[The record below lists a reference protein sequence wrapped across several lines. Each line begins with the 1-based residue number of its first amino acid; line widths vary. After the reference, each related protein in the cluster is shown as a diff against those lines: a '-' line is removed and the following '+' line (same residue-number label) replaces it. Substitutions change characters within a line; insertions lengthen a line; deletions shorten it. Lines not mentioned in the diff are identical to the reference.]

1 MGSAL
6 RGTRIARRSAGRC
19 LNGRARRWARRQPS
33 SAVRPFRHRDGRLIR
48 GRRGAVVRLLQRQA
62 DEAGG
67 LVTTNRVANLLRKRE
82 SPQRP
87 TFLELFFDLVYV
99 FALTRIVHEL
109 VLDYTRGHV
118 ADTLTTSLSEN
129 GETLLLLLAL
139 WWIWAQTAWTTSRFD
154 PYQPAIQFVVLA
166 TMLGSL
172 FLAVAISGALAETGL
187 LFASTYVVIQVG
199 RTLFFVLTVRGHD
212 LRRVNMLALVWFSAS
227 AVPWITGAFA
237 PELTRNSLWTLA
249 LAIDYVAG
257 RLGWPVPWL
266 GRSKVSPWAVA
277 GEHLAERY
285 WQLVI
290 VALGETILT
299 SGSSLLRGPIVAERT
314 SALALSFL
322 TTVLLWRIY
331 FYRAGQI
338 LGEAIAASADP
349 GRLGRLAEFSHLL
362 MVSGIL
368 VTSAGSELVLIDPT
382 GHAKPAWVGA
392 ILGGP
397 ALYLAGRSVFEHV
410 AFARVSRPRPIGIL
424 VLAALAPVMVG
435 LPPLGV
441 AAAAAAVLLGVAVS
455 DAIRAHGRPLEQAS
469 PPR

>member
-1 MGSAL
+1 M
-6 RGTRIARRSAGRC
+6 
-19 LNGRARRWARRQPS
+19 
-33 SAVRPFRHRDGRLIR
+33 RLIHE
-48 GRRGAVVRLLQRQA
+48 RRGDVVRLLQRKT

-67 LVTTNRVANLLRKRE
+67 RVTTNRVANLLRRRE

-87 TFLELFFDLVYV
+87 TFLELFFDLVFV
-99 FALTRIVHEL
+99 FALTRIVNEL

-118 ADTLTTSLSEN
+118 AERLTTSLAEN
-129 GETLLLLLAL
+129 GETLLLLLAV
-139 WWIWAQTAWTTSRFD
+139 WWIWTQTAWVTSRFD
-154 PYQPAIQFVVLA
+154 PFQPAIQFVVLA
-166 TMLGSL
+166 TMYGSL
-172 FLAVAISGALAETGL
+172 LLAVAISGALAETGL
-187 LFASTYVVIQVG
+187 LFASTYVAIQVG
-199 RTLFFVLTVRGHD
+199 RTLFFVFIVRGHN
-212 LRRVNMLALVWFSAS
+212 LRRVNMLALIWFGVS
-227 AVPWITGAFA
+227 AVPWLAGAFA
-237 PELTRNSLWTLA
+237 PEVTRNSLWTLA
-249 LAIDYVAG
+249 LAIDYLGA
-257 RLGWPVPWL
+257 RFGWPVPGL
-266 GRSKVSPWAVA
+266 GRSRGSPWAVA

-314 SALALSFL
+314 VALTLSFL

-349 GRLGRLAEFSHLL
+349 GRVGRLAEFSHLL

-368 VTSAGSELVLIDPT
+368 ATSAGSELVLIDPS
-382 GHAKPAWVGA
+382 GDAKPAWVGA

-397 ALYLAGRSVFEHV
+397 ALFLAGRSIFEYV
-410 AFARVSRPRPIGIL
+410 AFARVSRTRPIGII
-424 VLAALAPVMVG
+424 VLAAMAPVMVG

-441 AAAAAAVLLGVAVS
+441 AVAAIAVLLGVAVS
-455 DAIRAHGRPLEQAS
+455 DTIRAHGRPLEQAS

>member
-1 MGSAL
+1 M
-6 RGTRIARRSAGRC
+6 
-19 LNGRARRWARRQPS
+19 
-33 SAVRPFRHRDGRLIR
+33 
-48 GRRGAVVRLLQRQA
+48 
-62 DEAGG
+62 
-67 LVTTNRVANLLRKRE
+67 ANLLRRRE

-118 ADTLTTSLSEN
+118 AETLTTTLAEN
-129 GETLLLLLAL
+129 GETLLLLLAV
-139 WWIWAQTAWTTSRFD
+139 WWIWTQTAWVTSRFD
-154 PYQPAIQFVVLA
+154 PFQPEIQFVVLA
-166 TMLGSL
+166 TMFGSL
-172 FLAVAISGALAETGL
+172 LLAVAISGALTETGL
-187 LFASTYVVIQVG
+187 LFASTYVAIQVG
-199 RTLFFVLTVRGHD
+199 RTLFFVVTLRGHD
-212 LRRVNMLALVWFSAS
+212 LRRVNMLALVWFGAS
-227 AVPWITGAFA
+227 AVPWLAGAFE
-237 PELTRNSLWTLA
+237 PELTRNSLWALA
-249 LAIDYVAG
+249 LAIDYLGG
-257 RLGWPVPWL
+257 RLGWPVPGL
-266 GRSKVSPWAVA
+266 GRSRVSPWAVA

-299 SGSSLLRGPIVAERT
+299 SGSSLLRGPIVDERT
-314 SALALSFL
+314 LALTLSFL

-338 LGEAIAASADP
+338 LGEAIGASGDP
-349 GRLGRLAEFSHLL
+349 GRLGRSAELSHLL

-368 VTSAGSELVLIDPT
+368 VTSAGSEIVLIDPS
-382 GHAKPAWVGA
+382 GHARPAWVGA

-397 ALYLAGRSVFEHV
+397 TLYLAGRSLFEHV

-424 VLAALAPVMVG
+424 ALVAIAPVMVG
-435 LPPLGV
+435 LPPLSV

-455 DAIRAHGRPLEQAS
+455 DAIRANGRPLEQAS

>member
-1 MGSAL
+1 M
-6 RGTRIARRSAGRC
+6 
-19 LNGRARRWARRQPS
+19 
-33 SAVRPFRHRDGRLIR
+33 
-48 GRRGAVVRLLQRQA
+48 
-62 DEAGG
+62 
-67 LVTTNRVANLLRKRE
+67 ANLLRKRE

-87 TFLELFFDLVYV
+87 TFLELFFDVVYV

-118 ADTLTTSLSEN
+118 AETLTTSLSEN

-139 WWIWAQTAWTTSRFD
+139 WWIWTQTAWMTSRFD
-154 PYQPAIQFVVLA
+154 PFQPAIQVVVVA

-172 FLAVAISGALAETGL
+172 FLAVAISGALAETGM
-187 LFASTYVVIQVG
+187 LFAGTYVAIQVG
-199 RTLFFVLTVRGHD
+199 RTLFFALTLRGHD
-212 LRRVNMLALVWFSAS
+212 LRRVNMLALVWFGAS
-227 AVPWITGAFA
+227 AVPWLTGAFA
-237 PELTRNSLWTLA
+237 PELTRNLLWTLA
-249 LAIDYVAG
+249 LAIDYLGG

-266 GRSKVSPWAVA
+266 GRARVSPWAVA

-314 SALALSFL
+314 VALTLSFL

-338 LGEAIAASADP
+338 LGEAIAASAAP
-349 GRLGRLAEFSHLL
+349 GRLGRSAEFSHLL
-362 MVSGIL
+362 MVAGI
-368 VTSAGSELVLIDPT
+368 VATSAGSELVLIDPT

-397 ALYLAGRSVFEHV
+397 ALYLAGRSLFEYV
-410 AFARVSRPRPIGIL
+410 AFARVSRPRPIGIV
-424 VLAALAPVMVG
+424 VLACIAPVMVG
-435 LPPLGV
+435 LPPLWV

-455 DAIRAHGRPLEQAS
+455 DAVRAHGRPLEQAS

>member
-1 MGSAL
+1 MGAAATWYDCFSDYPTK
-6 RGTRIARRSAGRC
+6 RAGR
-19 LNGRARRWARRQPS
+19 
-33 SAVRPFRHRDGRLIR
+33 
-48 GRRGAVVRLLQRQA
+48 
-62 DEAGG
+62 
-67 LVTTNRVANLLRKRE
+67 VTSNRVANLLRRRE

-118 ADTLTTSLSEN
+118 AERLTTSLAEN

-139 WWIWAQTAWTTSRFD
+139 WWIWTQTAWVTSRFD
-154 PYQPAIQFVVLA
+154 PFQPPIQFVVVA
-166 TMLGSL
+166 TMYGSL
-172 FLAVAISGALAETGL
+172 LMAVAISGALADTGL
-187 LFASTYVVIQVG
+187 LFASTYVAIQVG
-199 RTLFFVLTVRGHD
+199 RTLFFVGIVRGHN
-212 LRRVNMLALVWFSAS
+212 LRRVNMLALIWFAAS
-227 AVPWITGAFA
+227 AVPWLAGAFA
-237 PELTRNSLWTLA
+237 PEVTRNSLWTVA
-249 LAIDYVAG
+249 LAIDYLGA
-257 RLGWPVPWL
+257 RLGWPVPGL
-266 GRSKVSPWAVA
+266 GRSRVSPWAVS

-299 SGSSLLRGPIVAERT
+299 SGSSLLRGPIVAERMM
-314 SALALSFL
+314 ALTLSFL

-349 GRLGRLAEFSHLL
+349 GRLGRLAEFAHLL

-368 VTSAGSELVLIDPT
+368 ATSAGSELVLMDPS
-382 GHAKPAWVGA
+382 GDAKPAWVGA

-397 ALYLAGRSVFEHV
+397 ALYLAGRSIFEYV
-410 AFARVSRPRPIGIL
+410 AFARVSWPRPIGIL
-424 VLAALAPVMVG
+424 VLAAMAPIMVG
-435 LPPLGV
+435 LPSLGV

-455 DAIRAHGRPLEQAS
+455 DTTRAHGRPLEEAS

>member
-1 MGSAL
+1 M
-6 RGTRIARRSAGRC
+6 
-19 LNGRARRWARRQPS
+19 
-33 SAVRPFRHRDGRLIR
+33 
-48 GRRGAVVRLLQRQA
+48 
-62 DEAGG
+62 
-67 LVTTNRVANLLRKRE
+67 RE

-109 VLDYTRGHV
+109 VLDYTRDHV

-129 GETLLLLLAL
+129 AETLLLLLAV
-139 WWIWAQTAWTTSRFD
+139 WWIWTQTAWMTSRFD
-154 PYQPAIQFVVLA
+154 PFQPATQFVVLA

-187 LFASTYVVIQVG
+187 LFASTYVAIQVG
-199 RTLFFVLTVRGHD
+199 RTLFFVLVRGHD
-212 LRRVNMLALVWFSAS
+212 LRRVNMLALVWFGAS
-227 AVPWITGAFA
+227 AVPWLTGAFA
-237 PELTRNSLWTLA
+237 PEVTRNSLWTLA
-249 LAIDYVAG
+249 LAIDYLGG

-266 GRSKVSPWAVA
+266 GRSRVSPWAVA

-314 SALALSFL
+314 LALTLSFL

-362 MVSGIL
+362 MVAGIL
-368 VTSAGSELVLIDPT
+368 ATSAGSELVLIDPS
-382 GHAKPAWVGA
+382 GHAKPAWVGT

-397 ALYLAGRSVFEHV
+397 VLYLAGRSVFEYV

-424 VLAALAPVMVG
+424 VLAAMAPVMVG

-441 AAAAAAVLLGVAVS
+441 AAAAVAVLLGVAVS
-455 DAIRAHGRPLEQAS
+455 DTIRAHGRPLEQAS

>member
-1 MGSAL
+1 M
-6 RGTRIARRSAGRC
+6 
-19 LNGRARRWARRQPS
+19 
-33 SAVRPFRHRDGRLIR
+33 
-48 GRRGAVVRLLQRQA
+48 
-62 DEAGG
+62 
-67 LVTTNRVANLLRKRE
+67 TTNRVANLLRGRE

-118 ADTLTTSLSEN
+118 AETLTTTLSEN
-129 GETLLLLLAL
+129 GETLLLLLAV
-139 WWIWAQTAWTTSRFD
+139 WWIWTQTAWMTSRFD
-154 PYQPAIQFVVLA
+154 PFRPEIQFLVLA
-166 TMLGSL
+166 TMFGSL
-172 FLAVAISGALAETGL
+172 LLAVAISGALAETGI
-187 LFASTYVVIQVG
+187 LFASTYVAIQVG
-199 RTLFFVLTVRGHD
+199 RTLFFVVTLRGHD
-212 LRRVNMLALVWFSAS
+212 LRRVNMLALVWFGAS
-227 AVPWITGAFA
+227 AVPWLIGAFE
-237 PELTRNSLWTLA
+237 PELTRNSLWALA
-249 LAIDYVAG
+249 LAIDYLGG
-257 RLGWPVPWL
+257 RLGWPVPGL
-266 GRSKVSPWAVA
+266 GRSRVSPWAVA

-299 SGSSLLRGPIVAERT
+299 SGSSLLRGPIVHERIL
-314 SALALSFL
+314 ALTLSFL

-338 LGEAIAASADP
+338 LGEAVVASGDP
-349 GRLGRLAEFSHLL
+349 GRLGRSAELCHLL

-368 VTSAGSELVLIDPT
+368 VTSAGSELVLLDPS

-397 ALYLAGRSVFEHV
+397 ALYLAGRSLFEYV
-410 AFARVSRPRPIGIL
+410 AFARVSLPRPIGIL
-424 VLAALAPVMVG
+424 ALVALAPLMVR
-435 LPPLGV
+435 LPPLRV
-441 AAAAAAVLLGVAVS
+441 AAAAAAVLLGVAVA

>member
-1 MGSAL
+1 M
-6 RGTRIARRSAGRC
+6 
-19 LNGRARRWARRQPS
+19 
-33 SAVRPFRHRDGRLIR
+33 
-48 GRRGAVVRLLQRQA
+48 
-62 DEAGG
+62 
-67 LVTTNRVANLLRKRE
+67 ANLLRKRE

-118 ADTLTTSLSEN
+118 AETLTTSLSEN
-129 GETLLLLLAL
+129 GETLLLFLAL
-139 WWIWAQTAWTTSRFD
+139 WWIWAQTAWTTSRYD
-154 PYQPAIQFVVLA
+154 PFQPAIQFVVLA
-166 TMLGSL
+166 TMFGSL
-172 FLAVAISGALAETGL
+172 LLAVAISGALAETGL
-187 LFASTYVVIQVG
+187 LFASTYVAIQVG
-199 RTLFFVLTVRGHD
+199 RTLFFVLTLRGHD
-212 LRRVNMLALVWFSAS
+212 LRRVNMLALVWFGMS
-227 AVPWITGAFA
+227 AVPWLTGALFA
-237 PELTRNSLWTLA
+237 SEVARNSLWTLA
-249 LAIDYVAG
+249 LVIDYLGG
-257 RLGWPVPWL
+257 RLGWPVPRL
-266 GRSKVSPWAVA
+266 GRSQVSPWAVA

-314 SALALSFL
+314 LALALSFL

-338 LGEAIAASADP
+338 LGEAIAASANP
-349 GRLGRLAEFSHLL
+349 GRLGRSVELSHLL
-362 MVSGIL
+362 MVSGI
-368 VTSAGSELVLIDPT
+368 VATSAGSELVLIDPT

-397 ALYLAGRSVFEHV
+397 ALYLAGRSIFEHV
-410 AFARVSRPRPIGIL
+410 AFTRVSWPRPIGIL
-424 VLAALAPVMVG
+424 VLAAMVPVMIS

-441 AAAAAAVLLGVAVS
+441 AAAAAAVLMGVAVS

>member
-1 MGSAL
+1 M
-6 RGTRIARRSAGRC
+6 
-19 LNGRARRWARRQPS
+19 
-33 SAVRPFRHRDGRLIR
+33 
-48 GRRGAVVRLLQRQA
+48 
-62 DEAGG
+62 
-67 LVTTNRVANLLRKRE
+67 TTNRVANLLRRRE

-109 VLDYTRGHV
+109 VLDYTRDHV
-118 ADTLTTSLSEN
+118 AETLTTSLAEN
-129 GETLLLLLAL
+129 GETLLLLLAV
-139 WWIWAQTAWTTSRFD
+139 WWIWTQTSWTTSRFD
-154 PYQPAIQFVVLA
+154 PFQPAIQFVVLA

-187 LFASTYVVIQVG
+187 LFASTYVAIQVG
-199 RTLFFVLTVRGHD
+199 RTLFFVVTLRGD
-212 LRRVNMLALVWFSAS
+212 ALRRVNMLALVWFGAS
-227 AVPWITGAFA
+227 AVPWIAGALA
-237 PELTRNSLWTLA
+237 PGEVTRNSLWTLA
-249 LAIDYVAG
+249 LAIDYLGG
-257 RLGWPVPWL
+257 RLGWPVPGM
-266 GRSKVSPWAVA
+266 GRSRVSPWAVA

-314 SALALSFL
+314 LALTLSFL

-338 LGEAIAASADP
+338 LGEAIEASADP
-349 GRLGRLAEFSHLL
+349 GRLGRSAELSHLL
-362 MVSGIL
+362 MVAGIL
-368 VTSAGSELVLIDPT
+368 ATSAGSELVLMDPFDHT
-382 GHAKPAWVGA
+382 RPAWVGA

-397 ALYLAGRSVFEHV
+397 ALFLAGRSLFEYV

-424 VLAALAPVMVG
+424 ALAAMAPVMVG
-435 LPPLGV
+435 LPPLWV
-441 AAAAAAVLLGVAVS
+441 AAAAASVLLGIAVS

>member
-1 MGSAL
+1 M
-6 RGTRIARRSAGRC
+6 T
-19 LNGRARRWARRQPS
+19 S
-33 SAVRPFRHRDGRLIR
+33 S
-48 GRRGAVVRLLQRQA
+48 
-62 DEAGG
+62 
-67 LVTTNRVANLLRKRE
+67 RVASLLRRRE

-118 ADTLTTSLSEN
+118 ADRLTTSLAEN

-139 WWIWAQTAWTTSRFD
+139 WWIWTQTAWVTSRFD
-154 PYQPAIQFVVLA
+154 PFQPPIQFVVLA
-166 TMLGSL
+166 TMYGSL
-172 FLAVAISGALAETGL
+172 LLAVAISGALAETGL
-187 LFASTYVVIQVG
+187 LFASTYVAIQVG
-199 RTLFFVLTVRGHD
+199 RTLFFVGIVRGHN
-212 LRRVNMLALVWFSAS
+212 LRRVNMLALVWFVVS
-227 AVPWITGAFA
+227 AVPWLAGALA
-237 PELTRNSLWTLA
+237 SEVTRNSLWTVA
-249 LAIDYVAG
+249 LVIDYLGA
-257 RLGWPVPWL
+257 RLGWPVPGL
-266 GRSKVSPWAVA
+266 GRSRVSPWAVA

-299 SGSSLLRGPIVAERT
+299 SGSSLLRGPIVAQRT
-314 SALALSFL
+314 MALTLSFL

-349 GRLGRLAEFSHLL
+349 GRLGRLAEFAHLL

-368 VTSAGSELVLIDPT
+368 ASSAGSELVLMDPS
-382 GHAKPAWVGA
+382 GDAKPAWVGA

-397 ALYLAGRSVFEHV
+397 ALYLAGRSVFEYV
-410 AFARVSRPRPIGIL
+410 AFARVSRPRSIGIL
-424 VLAALAPVMVG
+424 VLTAMAPIMVG

-441 AAAAAAVLLGVAVS
+441 AAAAVAVLLGVAVS
-455 DAIRAHGRPLEQAS
+455 DTIRAHGRSLEEAS

>member
-1 MGSAL
+1 M
-6 RGTRIARRSAGRC
+6 
-19 LNGRARRWARRQPS
+19 
-33 SAVRPFRHRDGRLIR
+33 
-48 GRRGAVVRLLQRQA
+48 
-62 DEAGG
+62 
-67 LVTTNRVANLLRKRE
+67 ANLLRKRE

-118 ADTLTTSLSEN
+118 AETLSTSLSEN

-139 WWIWAQTAWTTSRFD
+139 WSIWTQTAWTTSRFD
-154 PYQPAIQFVVLA
+154 PFQPAIQVVVVA

-172 FLAVAISGALAETGL
+172 FLAVAISGALASTGM
-187 LFASTYVVIQVG
+187 LFAGTYTAIQVG
-199 RTLFFVLTVRGHD
+199 RTLFFVFTLRGHA
-212 LRRVNMLALVWFSAS
+212 LRRVNMLALVWFAAS
-227 AVPWITGAFA
+227 AVPWLVGAFA
-237 PELTRNSLWTLA
+237 PELTRNLLWALA
-249 LAIDYVAG
+249 VAIDYLGA
-257 RLGWPVPWL
+257 RLGWPVPGL
-266 GRSKVSPWAVA
+266 GRSRVSPWAVA

-299 SGSSLLRGPIVAERT
+299 SGSSLLRGPIVTERT
-314 SALALSFL
+314 FALTLSFL

-338 LGEAIAASADP
+338 LGEAIAASANP
-349 GRLGRLAEFSHLL
+349 SRLGRSAEFSHLL
-362 MVSGIL
+362 MVTGVV
-368 VTSAGSELVLIDPT
+368 VTSAGSELLLMDPT
-382 GHAKPAWVGA
+382 GHAKPAWVSA

-397 ALYLAGRSVFEHV
+397 ALYLAGRSLFEYV

-424 VLAALAPVMVG
+424 VLLAMAPLMVG
-435 LPPLGV
+435 RPPLGV
-441 AAAAAAVLLGVAVS
+441 AAAAAVVLLGVAVS
-455 DAIRAHGRPLEQAS
+455 DTIRAHGRPLEQAS

>member
-1 MGSAL
+1 M
-6 RGTRIARRSAGRC
+6 
-19 LNGRARRWARRQPS
+19 
-33 SAVRPFRHRDGRLIR
+33 
-48 GRRGAVVRLLQRQA
+48 
-62 DEAGG
+62 
-67 LVTTNRVANLLRKRE
+67 ANLLRKRE

-118 ADTLTTSLSEN
+118 AETLSTSLSEN

-139 WWIWAQTAWTTSRFD
+139 WSIWTQTAWTTSRFD
-154 PYQPAIQFVVLA
+154 PFQPAIQVVVVA

-172 FLAVAISGALAETGL
+172 FLAVAISGALASTGM
-187 LFASTYVVIQVG
+187 LFAGTYTAIQVG
-199 RTLFFVLTVRGHD
+199 RTLFFVLTLRGHG
-212 LRRVNMLALVWFSAS
+212 LRRVNMLALVWFAAS
-227 AVPWITGAFA
+227 AVPWLVGAFA
-237 PELTRNSLWTLA
+237 PELTRNLLWALA
-249 LAIDYVAG
+249 VAIDYLGA
-257 RLGWPVPWL
+257 RLGWPVPGL
-266 GRSKVSPWAVA
+266 GRSRVSPWAVA

-314 SALALSFL
+314 LALTLSFL

-338 LGEAIAASADP
+338 LGEAIAASANP
-349 GRLGRLAEFSHLL
+349 GRLGRSAEFSHLL
-362 MVSGIL
+362 MVTGVV
-368 VTSAGSELVLIDPT
+368 VTSAGSELLLMDPT
-382 GHAKPAWVGA
+382 GHAKPAWVSA

-397 ALYLAGRSVFEHV
+397 ALYLAGRSLFEYV

-424 VLAALAPVMVG
+424 VLLAIAPLMVG
-435 LPPLGV
+435 RPPLGV
-441 AAAAAAVLLGVAVS
+441 AAAAAVVLLGVAVS

>member
-1 MGSAL
+1 M
-6 RGTRIARRSAGRC
+6 
-19 LNGRARRWARRQPS
+19 
-33 SAVRPFRHRDGRLIR
+33 
-48 GRRGAVVRLLQRQA
+48 
-62 DEAGG
+62 
-67 LVTTNRVANLLRKRE
+67 ANLLRKRE

-118 ADTLTTSLSEN
+118 AETLSTSLSEN

-139 WWIWAQTAWTTSRFD
+139 WSIWTQTAWTTSRFD
-154 PYQPAIQFVVLA
+154 PFQPAIQVVVVA

-172 FLAVAISGALAETGL
+172 FLAVAISGALASTGM
-187 LFASTYVVIQVG
+187 LFAGTYTAIQVG
-199 RTLFFVLTVRGHD
+199 RTLFFVLTLRGHG
-212 LRRVNMLALVWFSAS
+212 LRRVNMLALVWFAAS
-227 AVPWITGAFA
+227 AVPWLVGAFA
-237 PELTRNSLWTLA
+237 PELTRNLLWALA
-249 LAIDYVAG
+249 VAIDYLGA
-257 RLGWPVPWL
+257 RLGWPVPGL
-266 GRSKVSPWAVA
+266 GRARVSPWAVA

-314 SALALSFL
+314 LALTLSFL

-338 LGEAIAASADP
+338 LGEAIAASANP
-349 GRLGRLAEFSHLL
+349 GRLGRSAEFSHLL
-362 MVSGIL
+362 MVTGVV
-368 VTSAGSELVLIDPT
+368 VTSAGSELLLMDPT
-382 GHAKPAWVGA
+382 GHAKPAWVSA

-397 ALYLAGRSVFEHV
+397 ALYLAGRSLFEYV

-424 VLAALAPVMVG
+424 VLLAIAPLMVG
-435 LPPLGV
+435 RPPLGV
-441 AAAAAAVLLGVAVS
+441 AAAAAVVLLGVAVS

>member
-1 MGSAL
+1 M
-6 RGTRIARRSAGRC
+6 
-19 LNGRARRWARRQPS
+19 
-33 SAVRPFRHRDGRLIR
+33 
-48 GRRGAVVRLLQRQA
+48 
-62 DEAGG
+62 
-67 LVTTNRVANLLRKRE
+67 ANLLRKRE

-118 ADTLTTSLSEN
+118 AETLSTSLSEN

-139 WWIWAQTAWTTSRFD
+139 WSIWKQTAWTTSRFD
-154 PYQPAIQFVVLA
+154 PFQPAIQVVVVA

-172 FLAVAISGALAETGL
+172 FLAVAISGALAETGV
-187 LFASTYVVIQVG
+187 LFAGTYVAIQVG
-199 RTLFFVLTVRGHD
+199 RTLFFALTLRGHE
-212 LRRVNMLALVWFSAS
+212 LRRANMLALVWFGAS
-227 AVPWITGAFA
+227 AVPWLVGAFA
-237 PELTRNSLWTLA
+237 APELARNLLWALA
-249 LAIDYVAG
+249 LAIDYLGA
-257 RLGWPVPWL
+257 RLGWPVPRL
-266 GRSKVSPWAVA
+266 GRSRVSPWAVA

-314 SALALSFL
+314 LALTLSFL

-338 LGEAIAASADP
+338 LGEAIAASANP
-349 GRLGRLAEFSHLL
+349 GRLGRLADFSHLL
-362 MVSGIL
+362 MVTGI
-368 VTSAGSELVLIDPT
+368 VATSAGSELLLMDPS
-382 GHAKPAWVGA
+382 GHAKPAWVTA

-397 ALYLAGRSVFEHV
+397 ALYLAGRSVFEYV
-410 AFARVSRPRPIGIL
+410 AFARVSRPRPIGIV
-424 VLAALAPVMVG
+424 VLLALAPLMSG
-435 LPPLGV
+435 HPPLG
-441 AAAAAAVLLGVAVS
+441 AAAAAAVVLLGVAVS

>member
-1 MGSAL
+1 M
-6 RGTRIARRSAGRC
+6 
-19 LNGRARRWARRQPS
+19 
-33 SAVRPFRHRDGRLIR
+33 
-48 GRRGAVVRLLQRQA
+48 
-62 DEAGG
+62 
-67 LVTTNRVANLLRKRE
+67 TTNRVANLLRGRE

-118 ADTLTTSLSEN
+118 AETLTTTLSEN
-129 GETLLLLLAL
+129 GETLLLLLAV
-139 WWIWAQTAWTTSRFD
+139 WWIWTQTAWMTSRFD
-154 PYQPAIQFVVLA
+154 PFRPEIQFLVLA
-166 TMLGSL
+166 TMFGSL
-172 FLAVAISGALAETGL
+172 LLAVAISGALAETGL
-187 LFASTYVVIQVG
+187 LFASTYVAIQVG
-199 RTLFFVLTVRGHD
+199 RTLFFAVTLRGHD
-212 LRRVNMLALVWFSAS
+212 LRRVNMLALVWFGVS
-227 AVPWITGAFA
+227 AVPWLIGAFE
-237 PELTRNSLWTLA
+237 PELTRNSLWALA
-249 LAIDYVAG
+249 LAIDYLGG
-257 RLGWPVPWL
+257 RLGWPVPGL
-266 GRSKVSPWAVA
+266 GRSRVSPWAVA

-299 SGSSLLRGPIVAERT
+299 SGSSLLRGPIVDERILGLT
-314 SALALSFL
+314 LSFL

-338 LGEAIAASADP
+338 LGEAVAVSVDP
-349 GRLGRLAEFSHLL
+349 GRLGRSAELCHLL

-368 VTSAGSELVLIDPT
+368 VTSAGSELVLMDPS

-397 ALYLAGRSVFEHV
+397 ALYLAGRSLFEHV

-424 VLAALAPVMVG
+424 ALVAIAPLLVR
-435 LPPLGV
+435 LPPLRV
-441 AAAAAAVLLGVAVS
+441 AAAAAAVLLGVAVA

>member
-1 MGSAL
+1 M
-6 RGTRIARRSAGRC
+6 
-19 LNGRARRWARRQPS
+19 
-33 SAVRPFRHRDGRLIR
+33 
-48 GRRGAVVRLLQRQA
+48 
-62 DEAGG
+62 
-67 LVTTNRVANLLRKRE
+67 TTNRVANLLRGRE

-118 ADTLTTSLSEN
+118 AETLTTALAEN
-129 GETLLLLLAL
+129 GETLLLLLAV
-139 WWIWAQTAWTTSRFD
+139 WWIWTQTAWMTSRFD
-154 PYQPAIQFVVLA
+154 PFQPEIQFVVLA
-166 TMLGSL
+166 TMFGSL

-187 LFASTYVVIQVG
+187 LFASTYVAIQVG
-199 RTLFFVLTVRGHD
+199 RTLFFVVTLRGHD
-212 LRRVNMLALVWFSAS
+212 LRRVNMLSLVWFGAS
-227 AVPWITGAFA
+227 AVPWLVGAFG
-237 PELTRNSLWTLA
+237 PELTRNSLWALA
-249 LAIDYVAG
+249 LAIDYLGG
-257 RLGWPVPWL
+257 RLGWPVPGL
-266 GRSKVSPWAVA
+266 GRSRVSPWAVA

-285 WQLVI
+285 WQFVI

-299 SGSSLLRGPIVAERT
+299 SGSSLLRGPIVDERT
-314 SALALSFL
+314 LALALSFL

-338 LGEAIAASADP
+338 LGEAIAAAVDP
-349 GRLGRLAEFSHLL
+349 GRLGRSAELCHLL

-368 VTSAGSELVLIDPT
+368 VTSAGSELVLIDPS

-397 ALYLAGRSVFEHV
+397 ALYLAGRSLFEHV
-410 AFARVSRPRPIGIL
+410 AFARVSRPRLIGIL
-424 VLAALAPVMVG
+424 ALVALAPLMVR
-435 LPPLGV
+435 LPPLRV
-441 AAAAAAVLLGVAVS
+441 AAAAAAVLLGVAVA

>member
-1 MGSAL
+1 M
-6 RGTRIARRSAGRC
+6 
-19 LNGRARRWARRQPS
+19 
-33 SAVRPFRHRDGRLIR
+33 
-48 GRRGAVVRLLQRQA
+48 
-62 DEAGG
+62 
-67 LVTTNRVANLLRKRE
+67 ANLLRKRE

-118 ADTLTTSLSEN
+118 AETLSTSLSEN

-139 WWIWAQTAWTTSRFD
+139 WSIWTQTAWTTSRFD
-154 PYQPAIQFVVLA
+154 PFQPAIQVVVVA

-172 FLAVAISGALAETGL
+172 FLAVAISGALAETGM
-187 LFASTYVVIQVG
+187 LFAGTYTAIQVG
-199 RTLFFVLTVRGHD
+199 RTLFFVLTLRGHG
-212 LRRVNMLALVWFSAS
+212 LRRVNLLALVWFAAS
-227 AVPWITGAFA
+227 AVPWLAGAFA
-237 PELTRNSLWTLA
+237 SELTRNLLWALA
-249 LAIDYVAG
+249 LAIDYLGA
-257 RLGWPVPWL
+257 RLGWPVPGL
-266 GRSKVSPWAVA
+266 GRSRVSPWVVA

-314 SALALSFL
+314 LALTLSFL

-338 LGEAIAASADP
+338 LDEAIAASADP
-349 GRLGRLAEFSHLL
+349 GRLGRWADFSHLL
-362 MVSGIL
+362 MVTG
-368 VTSAGSELVLIDPT
+368 VVATSAGSELLLMDPL
-382 GHAKPAWVGA
+382 GHAKPAWVSA

-397 ALYLAGRSVFEHV
+397 ALYLAGRSVFEYV
-410 AFARVSRPRPIGIL
+410 AFARVSWPRPIGIL
-424 VLAALAPVMVG
+424 VLLAIAPLMVG
-435 LPPLGV
+435 RPPLGV
-441 AAAAAAVLLGVAVS
+441 AAAAAVVLLGVAVS

>member
-1 MGSAL
+1 MAS
-6 RGTRIARRSAGRC
+6 
-19 LNGRARRWARRQPS
+19 
-33 SAVRPFRHRDGRLIR
+33 
-48 GRRGAVVRLLQRQA
+48 
-62 DEAGG
+62 
-67 LVTTNRVANLLRKRE
+67 LLRKRE

-139 WWIWAQTAWTTSRFD
+139 WWIWTQTAWMTSRFD
-154 PYQPAIQFVVLA
+154 PFQPAIQFVVVA
-166 TMLGSL
+166 TMFGSL
-172 FLAVAISGALAETGL
+172 LLAVAISGALAETGV
-187 LFASTYVVIQVG
+187 LFASTYVAIQVG
-199 RTLFFVLTVRGHD
+199 RSLFFVLTLRGHG
-212 LRRVNMLALVWFSAS
+212 LRRVNMLALVWFGAS
-227 AVPWITGAFA
+227 AVPWLVGAFA

-249 LAIDYVAG
+249 LVIDYLGG
-257 RLGWPVPWL
+257 RLGWPVPRL
-266 GRSKVSPWAVA
+266 GRSQVSPWAVA

-314 SALALSFL
+314 LALALSFL

-349 GRLGRLAEFSHLL
+349 ARLGRSAELSHLL
-362 MVSGIL
+362 MVAGI
-368 VTSAGSELVLIDPT
+368 VATSAGSELILIDPT

-424 VLAALAPVMVG
+424 ILAALAPVMVG
-435 LPPLGV
+435 LPPLWV

-455 DAIRAHGRPLEQAS
+455 DGIRAHGRPLEQAS

>member
-1 MGSAL
+1 M
-6 RGTRIARRSAGRC
+6 
-19 LNGRARRWARRQPS
+19 
-33 SAVRPFRHRDGRLIR
+33 
-48 GRRGAVVRLLQRQA
+48 
-62 DEAGG
+62 
-67 LVTTNRVANLLRKRE
+67 TTNRVANLLRKRE

-118 ADTLTTSLSEN
+118 AETLSTSLSEN

-139 WWIWAQTAWTTSRFD
+139 WSIWTQTAWTTSRFD
-154 PYQPAIQFVVLA
+154 PFQPAIQVVVVA

-172 FLAVAISGALAETGL
+172 FLAVAISGALASTGM
-187 LFASTYVVIQVG
+187 LFAGTYTAIQVG
-199 RTLFFVLTVRGHD
+199 RTLFFVLTLRGHG
-212 LRRVNMLALVWFSAS
+212 LRRVNMLALVWFAAS
-227 AVPWITGAFA
+227 AVPWLVGAFA
-237 PELTRNSLWTLA
+237 PELTRNLLWALA
-249 LAIDYVAG
+249 VAIDYLGA
-257 RLGWPVPWL
+257 RLGWPVPGL
-266 GRSKVSPWAVA
+266 GRSRVSPWAVA

-314 SALALSFL
+314 LALTLSFL

-338 LGEAIAASADP
+338 LGEAIAASANP
-349 GRLGRLAEFSHLL
+349 GRLGRSAEFSHLL
-362 MVSGIL
+362 MVTGVV
-368 VTSAGSELVLIDPT
+368 VTSAGSELLLMDPT
-382 GHAKPAWVGA
+382 GHAKPAWVSA

-397 ALYLAGRSVFEHV
+397 ALYLAGRSLFEYV

-424 VLAALAPVMVG
+424 VLLAIAPLMVG
-435 LPPLGV
+435 RPPLGV
-441 AAAAAAVLLGVAVS
+441 AAAAAVVLLGVAVS

>member
-1 MGSAL
+1 M
-6 RGTRIARRSAGRC
+6 
-19 LNGRARRWARRQPS
+19 
-33 SAVRPFRHRDGRLIR
+33 RLIR
-48 GRRGAVVRLLQRQA
+48 GRRGDVVRLLQRQA

-67 LVTTNRVANLLRKRE
+67 PVTTNRVANLLRKRG

-99 FALTRIVHEL
+99 FALTRIVNEL
-109 VLDYTRGHV
+109 VLDYTTGHI
-118 ADTLTTSLSEN
+118 AETLTTTLSEN
-129 GETLLLLLAL
+129 GETLLLFLAI
-139 WWIWAQTAWTTSRFD
+139 WWIWTQTAWMTSRFD
-154 PYQPAIQFVVLA
+154 PLHPAIQIVVLA

-187 LFASTYVVIQVG
+187 LFASTYVAIQVG
-199 RTLFFVLTVRGHD
+199 RTLFFALTMRSHE
-212 LRRVNMLALVWFSAS
+212 LRRINMLALVWFGAS
-227 AVPWITGAFA
+227 AVPWLTGAFA
-237 PELTRNSLWTLA
+237 PELTRNLLWLLA
-249 LAIDYVAG
+249 LAIDYLG
-257 RLGWPVPWL
+257 GTLGWPVPRL
-266 GRSKVSPWAVA
+266 GRSQVSPWAVA

-285 WQLVI
+285 WQFVI

-299 SGSSLLRGPIVAERT
+299 TGSTLLHGPIVAERI
-314 SALALSFL
+314 LALVLSFV

-338 LGEAIAASADP
+338 LGEAIAASANP
-349 GRLGRLAEFSHLL
+349 GRLGRSAELSHLL
-362 MVSGIL
+362 MVAGI
-368 VTSAGSELVLIDPT
+368 VATSAGSELTLTDPS

-397 ALYLAGRSVFEHV
+397 ALYLAGRAVFEHV

-441 AAAAAAVLLGVAVS
+441 AAAAAAVLLGVAVL
-455 DAIRAHGRPLEQAS
+455 DTIRAHGRPLEQAS

>member
-1 MGSAL
+1 M
-6 RGTRIARRSAGRC
+6 
-19 LNGRARRWARRQPS
+19 
-33 SAVRPFRHRDGRLIR
+33 
-48 GRRGAVVRLLQRQA
+48 
-62 DEAGG
+62 
-67 LVTTNRVANLLRKRE
+67 ANLLRKRE

-118 ADTLTTSLSEN
+118 AETLSTSLSEN

-139 WWIWAQTAWTTSRFD
+139 WSIWTQTAWTTSRFD
-154 PYQPAIQFVVLA
+154 PFQPAIQVVVVA

-172 FLAVAISGALAETGL
+172 FLAVAISGALASTGM
-187 LFASTYVVIQVG
+187 LFAGTYTAIQVG
-199 RTLFFVLTVRGHD
+199 RTLFFVLTLRGHD
-212 LRRVNMLALVWFSAS
+212 LRRVNMLALVWFAAS
-227 AVPWITGAFA
+227 AVPWLVGAFA
-237 PELTRNSLWTLA
+237 PELTRNLLWALA
-249 LAIDYVAG
+249 VAIDYLGA
-257 RLGWPVPWL
+257 RLGWPVPGL
-266 GRSKVSPWAVA
+266 GRSRVSPWAVA

-314 SALALSFL
+314 FALTLSFL

-338 LGEAIAASADP
+338 LGEAIAASANP
-349 GRLGRLAEFSHLL
+349 GRLGRSAEFSHLL
-362 MVSGIL
+362 MVTGVV
-368 VTSAGSELVLIDPT
+368 VTSAGSELLLMDPT
-382 GHAKPAWVGA
+382 GHAKPAWVSA

-397 ALYLAGRSVFEHV
+397 ALYLAGRSLFEYV

-424 VLAALAPVMVG
+424 VLLAIAPLMVG
-435 LPPLGV
+435 RPPLGV
-441 AAAAAAVLLGVAVS
+441 AAAAAVVLLGVAVS

>member
-1 MGSAL
+1 M
-6 RGTRIARRSAGRC
+6 
-19 LNGRARRWARRQPS
+19 
-33 SAVRPFRHRDGRLIR
+33 
-48 GRRGAVVRLLQRQA
+48 
-62 DEAGG
+62 
-67 LVTTNRVANLLRKRE
+67 TTNRAANLLRGRE

-118 ADTLTTSLSEN
+118 ADTLTTSLAEN
-129 GETLLLLLAL
+129 GETLLLLLAV
-139 WWIWAQTAWTTSRFD
+139 WWIWTQTAWMTSRFD
-154 PYQPAIQFVVLA
+154 PFQPEIQFVVLA

-187 LFASTYVVIQVG
+187 LFASTYVAIQMG
-199 RTLFFVLTVRGHD
+199 RTLFFVVTLRGHD
-212 LRRVNMLALVWFSAS
+212 LRRVNMLSFVWFGAS
-227 AVPWITGAFA
+227 AVPWLAGAFA

-249 LAIDYVAG
+249 LAIDYLGG
-257 RLGWPVPWL
+257 RLGWPVPRL
-266 GRSKVSPWAVA
+266 GRSRVSPWAVA

-299 SGSSLLRGPIVAERT
+299 SGSSLLRGPIVDERT
-314 SALALSFL
+314 LALTLSFL

-349 GRLGRLAEFSHLL
+349 GRLGRSAELSHLL

-368 VTSAGSELVLIDPT
+368 VTSAGSELVLIDPS

-397 ALYLAGRSVFEHV
+397 ALYLAGRSLFEHV

-424 VLAALAPVMVG
+424 ALAALAPVMVG
-435 LPPLGV
+435 LPPLIV
-441 AAAAAAVLLGVAVS
+441 AAAAAAVLLGVAFS

-469 PPR
+469 PPH

>member
-1 MGSAL
+1 M
-6 RGTRIARRSAGRC
+6 
-19 LNGRARRWARRQPS
+19 
-33 SAVRPFRHRDGRLIR
+33 
-48 GRRGAVVRLLQRQA
+48 
-62 DEAGG
+62 
-67 LVTTNRVANLLRKRE
+67 TTNRVANLLRRRE

-87 TFLELFFDLVYV
+87 TFLELFFDLVFV

-109 VLDYTRGHV
+109 VLDYSRDHV
-118 ADTLTTSLSEN
+118 AETLSTSLSEN
-129 GETLLLLLAL
+129 GETLLLLLAV
-139 WWIWAQTAWTTSRFD
+139 WWIWTQTAWVTSKFD
-154 PYQPAIQFVVLA
+154 PFQPAIQFVVLA

-187 LFASTYVVIQVG
+187 LFASTYVAIQVG
-199 RTLFFVLTVRGHD
+199 RTLFFVLTLRGNV
-212 LRRVNMLALVWFSAS
+212 LRRVNMLALVWFAAS
-227 AVPWITGAFA
+227 AVPWLAGALA
-237 PELTRNSLWTLA
+237 PGEVTRNALWALA
-249 LAIDYVAG
+249 LAIDYLGG
-257 RLGWPVPWL
+257 RFGWPVPGL
-266 GRSKVSPWAVA
+266 GRAQVSPWAVA

-314 SALALSFL
+314 WALTLSFL

-338 LGEAIAASADP
+338 LGEAIEASADP
-349 GRLGRLAEFSHLL
+349 GRLGRSAELSHLL
-362 MVSGIL
+362 MVAGIL
-368 VTSAGSELVLIDPT
+368 ATSAGFELVLMDPS
-382 GHAKPAWVGA
+382 GHARPAWVGA

-397 ALYLAGRSVFEHV
+397 ALYLAGRSVFEYV
-410 AFARVSRPRPIGIL
+410 AFARVSRPRPIGIV
-424 VLAALAPVMVG
+424 VLAAMAPVMVG
-435 LPPLGV
+435 LPSLWV

>member
-1 MGSAL
+1 MGGAATWYDCLSDKPTK
-6 RGTRIARRSAGRC
+6 RAGR
-19 LNGRARRWARRQPS
+19 
-33 SAVRPFRHRDGRLIR
+33 
-48 GRRGAVVRLLQRQA
+48 
-62 DEAGG
+62 
-67 LVTTNRVANLLRKRE
+67 VTRNRVANLLRRRE

-118 ADTLTTSLSEN
+118 AERLTTSLAEN

-139 WWIWAQTAWTTSRFD
+139 WWIWTQTAWVTSRFD
-154 PYQPAIQFVVLA
+154 PFQPPIQFVVLA
-166 TMLGSL
+166 TMYGSL
-172 FLAVAISGALAETGL
+172 LLAVAISGALAETGL
-187 LFASTYVVIQVG
+187 LFASTYVAIQLG
-199 RTLFFVLTVRGHD
+199 RTLFFVFIVRGHN
-212 LRRVNMLALVWFSAS
+212 LRRVNLLALVWFCAS
-227 AVPWITGAFA
+227 AVPWLAGALA
-237 PELTRNSLWTLA
+237 PEVTRNTLWTVA
-249 LAIDYVAG
+249 LAIDYLGA
-257 RLGWPVPWL
+257 RLGWPVPGL
-266 GRSKVSPWAVA
+266 GRSRVSPWAVA

-299 SGSSLLRGPIVAERT
+299 SGSSLLHGPIVAQRT
-314 SALALSFL
+314 MALTLSFL

-349 GRLGRLAEFSHLL
+349 GRLGRLAEFAHLL

-368 VTSAGSELVLIDPT
+368 ASSAGSELVLSDPS
-382 GHAKPAWVGA
+382 GDAKAAWVGA

-397 ALYLAGRSVFEHV
+397 ALYLAGRSVFEYV
-410 AFARVSRPRPIGIL
+410 AFARVSRPRPVGIL
-424 VLAALAPVMVG
+424 VLAAIAPIMVG

-441 AAAAAAVLLGVAVS
+441 AAAAVAVLLGVAIS
-455 DAIRAHGRPLEQAS
+455 DTTRAHGRPLEEAS
-469 PPR
+469 PSR

>member
-1 MGSAL
+1 M
-6 RGTRIARRSAGRC
+6 
-19 LNGRARRWARRQPS
+19 
-33 SAVRPFRHRDGRLIR
+33 
-48 GRRGAVVRLLQRQA
+48 
-62 DEAGG
+62 
-67 LVTTNRVANLLRKRE
+67 TTNRAANLLRKRE

-118 ADTLTTSLSEN
+118 AETLTTTLSEN

-154 PYQPAIQFVVLA
+154 PFQPAIQVVVVA

-187 LFASTYVVIQVG
+187 LFAGTYTAIQVG
-199 RTLFFVLTVRGHD
+199 RTLFFVLTMRGHA
-212 LRRVNMLALVWFSAS
+212 LRRVNMLALVWFGAS
-227 AVPWITGAFA
+227 AVPWLTGAFA
-237 PELTRNSLWTLA
+237 PELTRNLLWTLA
-249 LAIDYVAG
+249 LAIDYLGG
-257 RLGWPVPWL
+257 RLGWPVPRL
-266 GRSKVSPWAVA
+266 GRARVSPWAVA

-314 SALALSFL
+314 LALTLSFL

-349 GRLGRLAEFSHLL
+349 GRLGRSAEFSHLL
-362 MVSGIL
+362 MVAGIL
-368 VTSAGSELVLIDPT
+368 ATSAGSELVLIDPT

-397 ALYLAGRSVFEHV
+397 ALYLAGRSLFEYV
-410 AFARVSRPRPIGIL
+410 AFARVSRPRPIGIV
-424 VLAALAPVMVG
+424 VLACIAPVMVG
-435 LPPLGV
+435 LPPLWV

-455 DAIRAHGRPLEQAS
+455 DAVRAHGRPLEQAS

>member
-1 MGSAL
+1 MG
-6 RGTRIARRSAGRC
+6 
-19 LNGRARRWARRQPS
+19 
-33 SAVRPFRHRDGRLIR
+33 
-48 GRRGAVVRLLQRQA
+48 GAATWYDCISDKA

-67 LVTTNRVANLLRKRE
+67 PVTTNRVANLLRMRE

-109 VLDYTRGHV
+109 VLDYTRDHV

-129 GETLLLLLAL
+129 AETLLLLLAV
-139 WWIWAQTAWTTSRFD
+139 WWIWTQTAWMTSRFD
-154 PYQPAIQFVVLA
+154 PFQPATQFVVLA

-187 LFASTYVVIQVG
+187 LFASTYVAIQVG
-199 RTLFFVLTVRGHD
+199 RTLFFVLVRGHD
-212 LRRVNMLALVWFSAS
+212 LRRVNMLALVWFGAS
-227 AVPWITGAFA
+227 AVPWLTGAFA
-237 PELTRNSLWTLA
+237 PEVTRNSLWTLA
-249 LAIDYVAG
+249 LAIDYLGG

-266 GRSKVSPWAVA
+266 GRSRVSPWAVA

-314 SALALSFL
+314 LALTLSFL

-362 MVSGIL
+362 MVAGIL
-368 VTSAGSELVLIDPT
+368 ATSAGSELVLIDPS
-382 GHAKPAWVGA
+382 GHAKPAWVGT

-397 ALYLAGRSVFEHV
+397 VLYLAGRSVFEYV

-424 VLAALAPVMVG
+424 VLAAMAPVMVG

-441 AAAAAAVLLGVAVS
+441 AAAAVAVLLGVAVS
-455 DAIRAHGRPLEQAS
+455 DTIRAHGRPLEQAS